1 MGIVRLSMN
10 LLNYQGIMDGD
21 ISFSHVT
28 LLFPKQNFQKLWKPP
43 AILSY

>member
-10 LLNYQGIMDGD
+10 LLNYQGIL
-21 ISFSHVT
+21 IKHFLFSHVT
-28 LLFPKQNFQKLWKPP
+28 SFPKQNFQKLWRPP